1 MIGSRSHVAV
11 TGREQHLRRCGR
23 TKRSRRRTYD
33 SAPSGRR
40 FPPTPVPHT
49 SRSTTIVTKPT
60 AAKPE
65 GKKRAPN
72 PAFAKPMT
80 ISPVLAAVVGADPIP
95 RTEVTKRLWDYIK
108 AHKLQDEQNRRLI
121 NADDKLFAVFDKR
134 QVTMFEMTK
143 LVNAHLS

>member
-1 MIGSRSHVAV
+1 MIRPLQARGSRP
-11 TGREQHLRRCGR
+11 
-23 TKRSRRRTYD
+23 KP
-33 SAPSGRR
+33 AP
-40 FPPTPVPHT
+40 HI
-49 SRSTTIVTKPT
+49 SRSTTIATKPT
-60 AAKPE
+60 TAQPE

-80 ISPVLAAVVGADPIP
+80 ISPVLAAVVGTDPIP

>member
-1 MIGSRSHVAV
+1 MIRPLRARGSRP
-11 TGREQHLRRCGR
+11 
-23 TKRSRRRTYD
+23 K
-33 SAPSGRR
+33 
-40 FPPTPVPHT
+40 PVPHI
-49 SRSTTIVTKPT
+49 SRSTTIATKPT

-65 GKKRAPN
+65 GKKRTPN
-72 PAFAKPMT
+72 AAFAKPMT
-80 ISPVLAAVVGADPIP
+80 ISPALAAVVGADPIP

-108 AHKLQDEQNRRLI
+108 AHKLQDAQKRTLI

>member
-1 MIGSRSHVAV
+1 MIRPLWHEVLASARSANSRSI
-11 TGREQHLRRCGR
+11 G
-23 TKRSRRRTYD
+23 
-33 SAPSGRR
+33 
-40 FPPTPVPHT
+40 
-49 SRSTTIVTKPT
+49 IVTKST

-65 GKKRAPN
+65 GKKRVPN

-80 ISPVLAAVVGADPIP
+80 ISPALAAVTGADPIP